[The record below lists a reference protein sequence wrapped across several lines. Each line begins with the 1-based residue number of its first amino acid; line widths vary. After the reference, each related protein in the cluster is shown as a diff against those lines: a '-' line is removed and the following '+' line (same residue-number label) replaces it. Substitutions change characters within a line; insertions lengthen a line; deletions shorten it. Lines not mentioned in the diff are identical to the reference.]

1 MCHETLTHLC
11 VPAGEKI
18 LRTVLVYGFL
28 VIGFRLAGKRELGQF
43 NSFDLIVLITI
54 ANALQNAIIGPD
66 NSLSG
71 GLIGGATLLVVNY
84 LVVMLCYRFP
94 ALDRLLE
101 GKEVV
106 LYENGKLDSKACER
120 ELITREELLTV
131 ARRQGARNL
140 EEVDKIVLERN
151 GNVSVLLTEDIT
163 LKRILEEIR
172 DLRRAVGS
180 Q

>member
-1 MCHETLTHLC
+1 VCHETLTHLC

-84 LVVMLCYRFP
+84 LVVMLCYRYP

-106 LYENGKLDSKACER
+106 LFENGRIDNKACER
-120 ELITREELLTV
+120 ELITHEELLTV
-131 ARRQGARNL
+131 ARSQGARNL

-151 GNVSVLLTEDIT
+151 GNVSVLLTEDVT

-172 DLRRAVGS
+172 DLKRAVGS
-180 Q
+180 H

>member
-84 LVVMLCYRFP
+84 LVVMLCYRYP

-106 LYENGKLDSKACER
+106 LYEKGTLDGKACER

-131 ARRQGARNL
+131 ARRQGARSL

-151 GNVSVLLTEDIT
+151 GNVSVLLKEDVT
-163 LKRILEEIR
+163 LMRILKEIR
-172 DLRRAVGS
+172 DLKHAVGS